1 MGNKRLYCAFVD
13 LKRAFD
19 SINRNC
25 LWYKIY
31 RLGLNGK
38 LLRVIK
44 DMYTKVKSCVRVNNS
59 YSDFFDNYIGLMQGE
74 IISPIMFA
82 MFLED
87 LELFLQDPNHS
98 GIQIDDLMLVI
109 LLFADDQIVFGD
121 SPLDLQCKLNRLKEY
136 CDSWGLEVN
145 CTKTKTRRECL

>member
-1 MGNKRLYCAFVD
+1 MNNKRLYCAFID

-19 SINRNC
+19 SINRNG

-59 YSDFFDNYIGLMQGE
+59 YSDFFDNYVGLMQAE

-82 MFLED
+82 IF
-87 LELFLQDPNHS
+87 
-98 GIQIDDLMLVI
+98 
-109 LLFADDQIVFGD
+109 
-121 SPLDLQCKLNRLKEY
+121 
-136 CDSWGLEVN
+136 
-145 CTKTKTRRECL
+145 T